1 MKHTTKIFL
10 YTEACLAIVGSALWY
25 WLGVGR
31 AIIILLS
38 ALCIAWLL
46 AHESVLRRTRRI
58 GLWLRRVNDPLLA
71 AAHRQGGFFFDRD
84 YMPLILLHSDW
95 LDMISRHRTKLT
107 LGTQCRILVAL
118 VNGET
123 RDAGVLSPSKNRY
136 LIYITAS
143 LFTTLYEHFAR
154 LVQRPD
160 FMPKIGFETLD
171 VPREQQ
177 DRLSLATKV
186 AVTRFPELKDAPGR
200 AALLVTLVHFALEF
214 ALLHEFAHVQ
224 LGHIDAIA
232 KADGALG
239 LNDRKSYV
247 REPNASLRQRFEVSA
262 DELAAEF
269 GILWVTLFDYK
280 KAETQSATVIPGL
293 LAGLPFS
300 DKSAILECW
309 LFSVGALFILIGLGE
324 GDFRA
329 TERASHPYSAFRF
342 ERILRYCRRV
352 GVLSNADDGR
362 DWRGIL
368 GKVLPWMQSAGLP
381 VGAFAANLEEFAAS
395 GLASKLEENV
405 RNSHVADI
413 IHTFP
418 IQRRWRRKRARK
430 FVRDVDVMAA
440 LDDLVKFLALA
451 IGTPTE
457 VRSSLDFAILMNTEA
472 FRGLVASS
480 GLRETLSDPR
490 EYDRLVEFPGDFR
503 RGMILHEIARA
514 QGLTVPDYRPPVG
527 FTAEDVGREG

>member
-1 MKHTTKIFL
+1 MKHDTKIRL
-10 YTEACLAIVGSALWY
+10 YTETCVALVGGASWY
-25 WLGVGR
+25 WLGVGKTFV
-31 AIIILLS
+31 ILVS
-38 ALCIAWLL
+38 VWCIAWLL
-46 AHESVLRRTRRI
+46 GKEGVARRTRRI

-71 AAHRQGGFFFDRD
+71 AAHRQGGFFSERD

-95 LDMISRHRTKLT
+95 LDIYTKHRVKLT
-107 LGTQCRILVAL
+107 LDPRCRILVAL
-118 VNGET
+118 VNGDT
-123 RDAGVLSPSKNRY
+123 RDVGVQSPSKNRY
-136 LIYITAS
+136 LIYITAP
-143 LFTTLYEHFAR
+143 LFTTLYECFAR
-154 LVQRPD
+154 LVKRPD

-171 VPREQQ
+171 VPHEQQ
-177 DRLSLATKV
+177 ERLSLATKV

-214 ALLHEFAHVQ
+214 ALLHEFAHVE

-232 KADGALG
+232 KADEALG

-247 REPNASLRQRFEVSA
+247 TVPDASLRQRFEVSA

-269 GILWVTLFDYK
+269 GILWVTLFDHK
-280 KAETQSATVIPGL
+280 RAETQSATVIPGL
-293 LAGLPFS
+293 VAGLPFS

-324 GDFRA
+324 EDFRA

-342 ERILRYCRRV
+342 ERILRYCKRV
-352 GVLSNADDGR
+352 GVLSDADDGG

-381 VGAFAANLEEFAAS
+381 VEVFAANVEEFAAS
-395 GLASKLEENV
+395 GLASQLEENV

-440 LDDLVKFLALA
+440 LDDLVRFLTLAL
-451 IGTPTE
+451 GTPTE
-457 VRSSLDFAILMNTEA
+457 VRSSLDFEILKNTEA
-472 FRGLVASS
+472 FRGLVASAA
-480 GLRETLSDPR
+480 LRETLSNPR

-514 QGLTVPDYRPPVG
+514 QGLTVPEYRAPVG
-527 FTAEDVGREG
+527 FKAEDVGRED